1 MTSTAQLQMRIN
13 ELMGELSDVQVERDA
28 TLQQT
33 LQQTDVLGAMH
44 HKVRGILDGGL
55 N

>member
-13 ELMGELSDVQVERDA
+13 ELMNELSNVQIERDA

-33 LQQTDVLGAMH
+33 LQQTDVMGAMH
-44 HKVRGILDGGL
+44 QKVCGVGML
-55 N
+55 